1 MAKQS
6 KWDTNVKPNLEL
18 IEAWA
23 RRGAI
28 EADIAKNLNVARST
42 FENYKRDYPE
52 LREAL
57 RNGKEPAD
65 LQVEAALFKRAVGYE
80 YDEVKEKVDADGGV
94 EVTTTT
100 KQVAPD
106 TTAQIFWL
114 KNRRSDL
121 WRDKQDVEVSG
132 EVNNPFEGLTTEEL
146 KALAKEA
153 ND

>member
-65 LQVEAALFKRAVGYE
+65 LQVEAALFKKAVGYE
-80 YDEVKEKVDADGGV
+80 YKEVRNEVTDGGWK
-94 EVTTTT
+94 EVVTT

-114 KNRRSDL
+114 KNRRPDL
-121 WRDKQDVEVSG
+121 WRDKQDVELSG